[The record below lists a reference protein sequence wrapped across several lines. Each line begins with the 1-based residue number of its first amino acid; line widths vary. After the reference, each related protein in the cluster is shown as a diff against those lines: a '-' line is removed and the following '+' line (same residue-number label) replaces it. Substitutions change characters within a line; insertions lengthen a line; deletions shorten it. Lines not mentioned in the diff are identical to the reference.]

1 MIGKSFY
8 HLRNA
13 ILVLFLIIFVGT
25 SGFMLI
31 EGWNFPDSLY
41 MTIITITTTGFEEV
55 HQLPTDGEII
65 TLILLM
71 VSFGTVIY
79 ILNLI
84 YFE

>member
-8 HLRNA
+8 HLQNA

-65 TLILLM
+65 TLILRM

-79 ILNLI
+79 ILNLF

>member
-41 MTIITITTTGFEEV
+41 MTIITIATTGFEEV

-65 TLILLM
+65 TFILLM

-84 YFE
+84 YSE